1 MIKKKKLKSCFL
13 YIKDQLWTVIYLL
26 FWRWFSLFQV
36 LDDYSLG
43 SSCLGRSQVLISLST
58 TIKLIRLPLGSND
71 QIKDQKFRPSRYTE
85 ESDCFK
91 FSRGK
96 KTKKKKKDYRFFCGL
111 QLGRDLYRLVV
122 CAFTRLIYLIAKGQS
137 RNMLSLCCVR
147 ARIQWIFTSPLSQYL
162 FFLLQH

>member
-1 MIKKKKLKSCFL
+1 MIKKKLKSCFL

-96 KTKKKKKDYRFFCGL
+96 KKKKKKKDYRFFLWAPVGARSI
-111 QLGRDLYRLVV
+111 Q
-122 CAFTRLIYLIAKGQS
+122 T
-137 RNMLSLCCVR
+137 CCVCFYT
-147 ARIQWIFTSPLSQYL
+147 AYL
-162 FFLLQH
+162 FNSKRPEQEYVVAVLC

>member
-1 MIKKKKLKSCFL
+1 MNNRLRVSRVWGPAVMTRSTCLITQRWCDKKKKKLKSCFL

-96 KTKKKKKDYRFFCGL
+96 KNKKKKRTIDFFVGSSWGEIYTDLLCVLLHGL
-111 QLGRDLYRLVV
+111 
-122 CAFTRLIYLIAKGQS
+122 FI
-137 RNMLSLCCVR
+137 
-147 ARIQWIFTSPLSQYL
+147 
-162 FFLLQH
+162 